1 MTFDL
6 PNLTAFLTVFFV
18 VAAVAVVI
26 AASTLASFF
35 RQNHTTRV
43 RRHESVGH
51 YYGHL
56 VLGH

>member
-6 PNLTAFLTVFFV
+6 PNLTAFVPVFFI
-18 VAAVAVVI
+18 VAAIAVAFAVV
-26 AASTLASFF
+26 SLATFF
-35 RQNHTTRV
+35 AENRPVRV
-43 RRHESVGH
+43 RRHESVAH

>member
-6 PNLTAFLTVFFV
+6 PNLTAFVTVFFA
-18 VAAVAVVI
+18 VAAIAAVVSVG
-26 AASTLASFF
+26 ALATFF
-35 RQNHTTRV
+35 VQNRPVRV
-43 RRHESVGH
+43 RRHESVAH

>member
-6 PNLTAFLTVFFV
+6 PNLTALVTVFFAVAAIAAV
-18 VAAVAVVI
+18 VAIGA
-26 AASTLASFF
+26 LATFF
-35 RQNHTTRV
+35 AQNRPERV
-43 RRHESVGH
+43 RRHESVAH

>member
-6 PNLTAFLTVFFV
+6 PNLTAFMTVFFAVAALAAV
-18 VAAVAVVI
+18 VAVG
-26 AASTLASFF
+26 TLVSFF
-35 RQNHTTRV
+35 SENRPTRV
-43 RRHESVGH
+43 RRHESVAH

>member
-6 PNLTAFLTVFFV
+6 PNLTAFLTVFFT
-18 VAAVAVVI
+18 VAALAVA
-26 AASTLASFF
+26 LAVGSLATFF
-35 RQNHTTRV
+35 SQNRPVRV
-43 RRHESVGH
+43 RRHESVAH